1 MINEEPFVTIDS
13 VAKHFSVS
21 KSTVRGWVRENR
33 IPKDTY
39 IRIGNTLRFRIS
51 GVSEALLQNSREIES
66 AKEVEIFQQEDEL
79 ELLDEDN

>member
-1 MINEEPFVTIDS
+1 MISEEPFVTIDN

-39 IRIGNTLRFRIS
+39 IRIGNTLRFKIS
-51 GVSEALLQNSREIES
+51 GVSEALIQFSKDTLST
-66 AKEVEIFQQEDEL
+66 VDMDDEL
-79 ELLDEDN
+79 DLLDEDN